1 MRREFAT
8 VGSTAWNGPRQRF
21 ADAGG
26 MKVAISLKPASDLDY
41 VRELMDHWKIRGA
54 VSEVMTSQVVTPT
67 PNTLLARATRV
78 MVERHLKRL
87 PVVNTARKVVWIR
100 DAWTC

>member
-41 VRELMDHWKIRGA
+41 VRELMDHWKIRGRSVRSNDIA
-54 VSEVMTSQVVTPT
+54 SRHSNTEYALGSRDESDGREASQASPGG
-67 PNTLLARATRV
+67 
-78 MVERHLKRL
+78 
-87 PVVNTARKVVWIR
+87 
-100 DAWTC
+100 